1 MKITFEEPEP
11 GVTIVN
17 LTHTDVPEEDR
28 LVSLLEIFL
37 SMVICNEYLWCLECL
52 IAFILMYYLEGI
64 VTTFSLFC
72 SQ

>member
-1 MKITFEEPEP
+1 MYCALIFQVKIAFEEPEP

-37 SMVICNEYLWCLECL
+37 I
-52 IAFILMYYLEGI
+52 I
-64 VTTFSLFC
+64 VW
-72 SQ
+72 